1 MLLYLTI
8 LKVKEEIIMAS
19 EKFQKVKEYYE
30 SHLWTKEM
38 VRNAVTKGWITQT
51 ECNEILGE

>member
-1 MLLYLTI
+1 
-8 LKVKEEIIMAS
+8 MAS